1 MFLVVRRVV
10 LGYNWTPEATL
21 RACGLKSSKKF
32 GKRRKNDGPRS
43 LFGSL
48 GALID
53 RLGRV

>member
-1 MFLVVRRVV
+1 MFVVVRRVL
-10 LGYNWTPEATL
+10 LGYNWTPETTL
-21 RACGLKSSKKF
+21 RARGPKSCEKLRQ
-32 GKRRKNDGPRS
+32 RRKNEGPNL

>member
-21 RACGLKSSKKF
+21 RARGPKSCKKLR
-32 GKRRKNDGPRS
+32 KRRKNDGPRS

-53 RLGRV
+53 RLGRA